1 MEEESTKPYVYYERI
16 LNGISE
22 IPESIK
28 QKLEHIILIKNENK
42 RIEEEQQQKE
52 AKEKRIEEEQQ
63 QKEAEEKRLEEE
75 QQREKEAEEKRVE
88 EERQKEEIQTTNLL
102 EKSLEFNKSVSD
114 LIPKRQREESA
125 RVEVAAPVEVRVP
138 LQVEA
143 RVEVAAPV
151 EVEARVEVPA
161 QVPLPAVPVAAPKM
175 RNCKI
180 REW

>member
-42 RIEEEQQQKE
+42 LIEEQQQ
-52 AKEKRIEEEQQ
+52 R
-63 QKEAEEKRLEEE
+63 EAEEKRLEEE
-75 QQREKEAEEKRVE
+75 HQQKEAEEKRVEEERQKEKEAEEKRVE
-88 EERQKEEIQTTNLL
+88 EERQKEETQTTNLL

-114 LIPKRQREESA
+114 LIPKIQREESA
-125 RVEVAAPVEVRVP
+125 RVEVEAP
-138 LQVEA
+138 VEA
-143 RVEVAAPV
+143 RVEARVEAPV
-151 EVEARVEVPA
+151 EVEARVEVAA
-161 QVPLPAVPVAAPKM
+161 QVPLPAVAVAAPKM

>member
-63 QKEAEEKRLEEE
+63 QKEAEEKRVEEE
-75 QQREKEAEEKRVE
+75 EREKEAEEKRVEEEREKEAEEKRVE
-88 EERQKEEIQTTNLL
+88 EERQKEERQKEETQTTNLL

-125 RVEVAAPVEVRVP
+125 RVEARVEAPVEV
-138 LQVEA
+138 A
-143 RVEVAAPV
+143 
-151 EVEARVEVPA
+151 A
-161 QVPLPAVPVAAPKM
+161 QVPLPAVEVAAPKM

>member
-42 RIEEEQQQKE
+42 LIEEQQQ
-52 AKEKRIEEEQQ
+52 R
-63 QKEAEEKRLEEE
+63 EAEEKRVEEE
-75 QQREKEAEEKRVE
+75 RQKEKEAEEKRVE
-88 EERQKEEIQTTNLL
+88 EERQKEETQTTNLL

-114 LIPKRQREESA
+114 LIPKIQREESA
-125 RVEVAAPVEVRVP
+125 RVEAPVE
-138 LQVEA
+138 VEA
-143 RVEVAAPV
+143 RVEARVEAPV
-151 EVEARVEVPA
+151 EVEARVEVAA
-161 QVPLPAVPVAAPKM
+161 QVPLPAVAVAAPKM